1 MEDQT
6 QKHIG
11 GKYSNSVEL
20 IIYCPPSLRD
30 EFVEFAKVEFGQKQW
45 IALTH
50 LLRTYKEARNIS
62 QMHVEIEELKDRIE
76 NLEEHYK
83 EIRVEKPPRKV
94 IKTMGGELEGE

>member
-1 MEDQT
+1 MEEQT
-6 QKHIG
+6 QKQIG

-30 EFVEFAKVEFGQKQW
+30 EFVDFAKVEFGQKQW

-50 LLRTYKEARNIS
+50 LLRNYKEARNIS
-62 QMHVEIEELKDRIE
+62 QMHMEIEELRDRID

-83 EIRVEKPPRKV
+83 EVRTEKIPKKV
-94 IKTMGGELEGE
+94 IKTFGGELEGE